1 MTLTF
6 ASLRTRWVT
15 LIGSFAALA
24 LGVGLLSTMGLALA
38 STLDAPTQHPDRLAG
53 APVIV
58 RGQDEL
64 RVGDKSQPLAHYRGV
79 PPDVAAR
86 LAATAPTVADRSFPV
101 REDADGPGAGAA
113 GSPAFTGH
121 PWSVA
126 AYGGYQLTA
135 GRAPADTARGTPAAG
150 RAAEVVV
157 GGDPG
162 LVGTVIGTRR
172 VVGTV
177 APGRFERAMFFADA
191 EAARLSPRI
200 DNLVV
205 AASAGRVRAVVGAA
219 PGVQVLTGDAR
230 RRADPDPDRDA
241 EALVAVNALLGTAGG
256 ITTFVS
262 VFVVASTFAFAVAQR
277 RRELALLRTAGATP
291 GQVRR
296 MVLVEAAVVGVL
308 ASAAGCALGAWGA
321 PRLAAMLVRERLAP
335 EWFTIGA
342 HEWPYQVAFW
352 TGLVVALAGASVAAV
367 RAGRVRP
374 IEALREA
381 SVDSRAVP
389 ASRWLT
395 GAALV
400 ATALGLAVWRLA
412 ADPGEALHRKTYTT
426 QPMLL
431 ITAVALL
438 APLLVRPLLRAI
450 RLPGVT
456 GLLVRENA
464 AAAIRRTGAIAAPVL
479 ITVALTG
486 SLLGATATISTAKAT
501 ELRDQ
506 TTADLIVDEPDAAT
520 VARARSVP
528 GATVMTSSETA
539 VYVQEEGT
547 ALVRSQGWAVD
558 AATLPAMRH
567 LPVLAGSLADLNDR
581 SIVVNDEWS
590 QHTVGAPVDV
600 WLGDGTPKT
609 LRIAAVLATGTGNN
623 GVYVTHAN
631 APGATPD
638 RLEIV
643 TPPGGADRLPG
654 LAREQWLAEQAPQ
667 ASRQTR
673 AGFLVVLGIALV
685 YTAIALANT
694 LVMATSDRL
703 GEFAALRLTGATRR
717 QVLGMVTAEALAVV
731 ALGVVLGAVVTALNL
746 AGIWAALGMLS
757 VWSPLTVPWQPLAVA
772 AAACAAFA
780 TTAAFATAV
789 RTTRP

>member
-6 ASLRTRWVT
+6 AGLRTRWTT
-15 LIGSFAALA
+15 LIGSFVALA
-24 LGVGLLSTMGLALA
+24 LGVGLLATMGLALA
-38 STLDAPTQHPDRLAG
+38 STVDAPAQHPERLAG
-53 APVIV
+53 APVVV

-79 PPDVAAR
+79 PREVADRVAA
-86 LAATAPTVADRSFPV
+86 AAPTVADRSFPI
-101 REDADGPGAGAA
+101 REGAGGARA
-113 GSPAFTGH
+113 GDGGFTGH

-126 AYGGYQLTA
+126 AFGGYRLTA
-135 GRAPADTARGTPAAG
+135 GRAPAEAG
-150 RAAEVVV
+150 GEIVVA
-157 GGDPG
+157 GGPE
-162 LVGTVIGTRR
+162 LVGTIIGTRR

-177 APGRFERAMFFADA
+177 APASFERAVFFADA
-191 EAARLSPRI
+191 EAARLSPPI

-205 AASAGRVRAVVGAA
+205 AASPDRVRAVVGGA

-230 RRADPDPDRDA
+230 RRADPEPDRDA

-308 ASAAGCALGAWGA
+308 ASAAGCLLGASGA
-321 PRLAAMLVRERLAP
+321 PRLAELLVRERLAP
-335 EWFTIGA
+335 AWFVIGA

-352 TGLVVALAGASVAAV
+352 TGLLVALAGASVAAV

-381 SVDSRAVP
+381 AVDDRAVP
-389 ASRWLT
+389 ASRRLL
-395 GAALV
+395 GAALL
-400 ATALGLAVWRLA
+400 ATALGLAAWRLA

-450 RLPGVT
+450 RLPGAT

-486 SLLGATATISTAKAT
+486 SLLGATATISTAKTT
-501 ELRDQ
+501 ELREQ
-506 TTADLIVDEPDAAT
+506 TTADLIVDHPDAAT

-528 GATVMTSSETA
+528 GTTVMASAETA
-539 VYVQEEGT
+539 VYVLEEGT

-558 AATLPAMRH
+558 AAALPSMRR
-567 LPVLAGSLADLNDR
+567 LPVLAGSLADLDDD
-581 SIVVNDEWS
+581 SIVVNDEWAR
-590 QHTVGAPVDV
+590 HEVGTPVDV
-600 WLGDGTPKT
+600 WLGDGTPRT
-609 LRIAAVLATGTGNN
+609 LRIAAVLATGTGSN
-623 GVYVTHAN
+623 GVYVTPAN
-631 APGATPD
+631 APGATLD
-638 RLEIV
+638 RLEIIA
-643 TPPGGADRLPG
+643 PAPGFPGATR
-654 LAREQWLAEQAPQ
+654 AEWLAAQAPRS
-667 ASRQTR
+667 SRQTR

-694 LVMATSDRL
+694 LVMATTDRV
-703 GEFAALRLTGATRR
+703 GEFAALRLAGATRR
-717 QVLGMVTAEALAVV
+717 QVLGMVAAEALTVV
-731 ALGVVLGAVVTALNL
+731 GLGVVLGAVVTALNL
-746 AGIWAALGMLS
+746 AGIGAALRALS
-757 VWSPLTVPWQPLAVA
+757 VRSPLTVPWQPLAVA
-772 AAACAAFA
+772 AAACAAIA
-780 TTAAFATAV
+780 VTAALATAARV
-789 RTTRP
+789 RRP